1 VAQRQADLKDAQA
14 ALTDLRDGA
23 TPQEIADAQA
33 QIARARGSYQ
43 RTAGSVSQADVA
55 AARAKLDQAR
65 AQLARLS
72 GGVETSDR
80 ADAEASLQQAQSA
93 LAESRASLAS
103 AKESARLD
111 METAANTLRNKQDE
125 FSNVY
130 WENRKLEGF
139 GKLPQERIDAEVTAK
154 RDVADAE
161 AALNQKRIAYD
172 EAKQNEIAT
181 LQTREADVRKAQ
193 ASLDKVLSGPRA
205 EDLAEARAAV
215 QSAQAELNKLT
226 GANRTGDLAAAQAD
240 IDAAQAGLDKLT
252 SDPTASALAKAEAA
266 VAKTEAALKQS
277 QAEAAKATLTAPY
290 AATVASVDMHVGE
303 PADSESIITVADLTT
318 FHVDVPV
325 DELDV
330 AQLTDGQSVRVAL
343 DALPDADVNG
353 TVANIAPLAT
363 QNDKGT
369 TTYEVTVEVQA
380 QDVALR
386 PGMTAVVQIVTRNK
400 TDAILVPRRA
410 VQSENGQSYV
420 FVPAAGQPDPQ
431 TGRPASE
438 RRNVTLGLSNNES
451 IEIVSGLKAGEKVLV
466 ADVVQVLDTGV
477 N

>member
-1 VAQRQADLKDAQA
+1 
-14 ALTDLRDGA
+14 
-23 TPQEIADAQA
+23 
-33 QIARARGSYQ
+33 
-43 RTAGSVSQADVA
+43 
-55 AARAKLDQAR
+55 
-65 AQLARLS
+65 
-72 GGVETSDR
+72 
-80 ADAEASLQQAQSA
+80 
-93 LAESRASLAS
+93 
-103 AKESARLD
+103 
-111 METAANTLRNKQDE
+111 
-125 FSNVY
+125 
-130 WENRKLEGF
+130 
-139 GKLPQERIDAEVTAK
+139 
-154 RDVADAE
+154 
-161 AALNQKRIAYD
+161 
-172 EAKQNEIAT
+172 
-181 LQTREADVRKAQ
+181 
-193 ASLDKVLSGPRA
+193 
-205 EDLAEARAAV
+205 
-215 QSAQAELNKLT
+215 
-226 GANRTGDLAAAQAD
+226 
-240 IDAAQAGLDKLT
+240 
-252 SDPTASALAKAEAA
+252 
-266 VAKTEAALKQS
+266 
-277 QAEAAKATLTAPY
+277 
-290 AATVASVDMHVGE
+290 
-303 PADSESIITVADLTT
+303 VADLTT